1 MRITLT
7 VSMDVDVEDP
17 HLTDNRLSVPE
28 QVKRDVMHLLSDI
41 EYARAITVTTAGVP
55 AQLRVTGDT

>member
-7 VSMDVDVEDP
+7 VSMDVDTEDA

-41 EYARAITVTTAGVP
+41 GYARAITVAAGVP
-55 AQLRVTGDT
+55 AAQLRVTES